1 MCAEKKAGI
10 IFACPTPSGYDEAF
24 ELFETA
30 IPAGESTAFGALKV
44 AETINGINKFAK
56 GREVVYCHDLVR
68 VAADPECRT
77 FIRDTGKP
85 VRAVEARMVSAFG
98 IELKSVVSGETLR
111 ALSVKNRRTRQSSR
125 NLSSR
130 QRIVQPQRRGVGVT
144 VQYMISA
151 ASEFSVVNSLGILQ

>member
-30 IPAGESTAFGALKV
+30 IPAGESTAFEALKV
-44 AETINGINKFAK
+44 AETINGIKFAK
-56 GREVVYCHDLVR
+56 GREIVYCHELVR

-98 IELKSVVSGETLR
+98 IELKSVVSGETVR

-130 QRIVQPQRRGVGVT
+130 QRIARPQRRGVGVT
-144 VQYMISA
+144 EQYMISA

>member
-30 IPAGESTAFGALKV
+30 IPAGESTAFEALKV
-44 AETINGINKFAK
+44 AETINGIKFAK
-56 GREVVYCHDLVR
+56 GRELVYCHGLVR

-98 IELKSVVSGETLR
+98 IELKSVVSGETVR

-130 QRIVQPQRRGVGVT
+130 QRIARPQRRGVGVT
-144 VQYMISA
+144 GQYMISA